1 MYFYLYIYITI
12 RTMLHNCQFSLIT
25 NNNILLYDMLSC
37 YDEEA
42 ELGLWPEVIS

>member
-1 MYFYLYIYITI
+1 
-12 RTMLHNCQFSLIT
+12 MLHNCQFSLIT
-25 NNNILLYDMLSC
+25 NNNILILFLLYDMLSC

>member
-12 RTMLHNCQFSLIT
+12 RTMLHNSPYY
-25 NNNILLYDMLSC
+25 NYMLSC

>member
-1 MYFYLYIYITI
+1 MF
-12 RTMLHNCQFSLIT
+12 
-25 NNNILLYDMLSC
+25 ILLFELCCTILLNYMLISC